1 PAVVDQLITTV
12 YPDRQK

>member
-1 PAVVDQLITTV
+1 VVDQLITTV